1 MLISK
6 RIESDSMNFKT
17 ISRLVKASGVTE
29 VMLVHFRGED
39 EDKWL
44 ANSFMEAVAAQGAS
58 GVLLQQVRAV
68 TR

>member
-1 MLISK
+1 MGSYGM
-6 RIESDSMNFKT
+6 RSDALDTS
-17 ISRLVKASGVTE
+17 LE
-29 VMLVHFRGED
+29 
-39 EDKWL
+39 WL